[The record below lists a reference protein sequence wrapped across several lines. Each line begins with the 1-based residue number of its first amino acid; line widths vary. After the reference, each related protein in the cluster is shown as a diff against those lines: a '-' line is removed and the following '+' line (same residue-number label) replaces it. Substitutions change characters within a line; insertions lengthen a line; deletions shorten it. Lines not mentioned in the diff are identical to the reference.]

1 MSFAPA
7 SKEQLKREIGI
18 GALEESEMI
27 ELLQKEKELKK
38 QLKELQSMISERKD
52 TLAEILNDNDISDL
66 PLGTSGD
73 YTVNAIK
80 PSKRVKVMSASN
92 IKKKYPHL
100 IIEYPDLV
108 TEYTVKGY
116 LKITTNK

>member
-7 SKEQLKREIGI
+7 STEQLKREIGL

-27 ELLQKEKELKK
+27 DLLQKEKKLKKELKD
-38 QLKELQSMISERKD
+38 LQSMISERKD
-52 TLAEILNDNDISDL
+52 TLAEILNDNDITDL
-66 PLGTSGD
+66 PLGTGGA

-80 PSKRVKVMSASN
+80 PATRVKVMSATN

-100 IIEYPDLV
+100 VVEYPDLI